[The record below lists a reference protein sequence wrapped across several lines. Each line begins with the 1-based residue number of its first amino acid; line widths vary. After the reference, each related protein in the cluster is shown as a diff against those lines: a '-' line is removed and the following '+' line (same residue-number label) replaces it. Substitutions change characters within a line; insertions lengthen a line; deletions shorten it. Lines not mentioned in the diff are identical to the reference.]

1 MQSYGGPSDNCFSV
15 SQLSHIKI
23 VMIRINESF
32 KFENCTPILNLIYTR
47 DKTPFKAGLLNKV
60 KNEFLYRIGAPET
73 DGCQPQI

>member
-1 MQSYGGPSDNCFSV
+1 
-15 SQLSHIKI
+15 
-23 VMIRINESF
+23 MIRINESF
-32 KFENCTPILNLIYTR
+32 KFENCTLILNLIYTR